1 MQSNIKKLRKRQGL
15 TQRELGEKIGVSQQ
29 VISRM
34 EREREVIPVDVLIN
48 LAAYFKVSTDN
59 VLGYR
64 EPEEKLSD
72 WMKGMAAAN
81 ICREDVLML
90 IEQTDNIRTKEWMYL
105 WFLVNVMRERR

>member
-59 VLGYR
+59 VLGYQ
-64 EPEEKLSD
+64 EPEEKIAD
-72 WMKGMAAAN
+72 WIHGMAAGN
-81 ICREDVLML
+81 ISKEDVLTL
-90 IEQTDNIRTKEWMYL
+90 IEQTDNIRMREWMYI
-105 WFLVNVMRERR
+105 WYLVNVMRERR